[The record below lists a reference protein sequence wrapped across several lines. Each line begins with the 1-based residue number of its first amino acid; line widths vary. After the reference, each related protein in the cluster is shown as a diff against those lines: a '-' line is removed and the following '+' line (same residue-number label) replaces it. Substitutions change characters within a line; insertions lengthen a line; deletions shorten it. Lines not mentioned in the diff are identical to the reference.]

1 MAAATQP
8 KPEAAITDASADRAV
23 EPVGDRTLD
32 RVGDPWLRVE
42 ALPCLLT
49 IEIPLPGFT
58 VADLLHLVRG
68 RIVASRWTVGQ
79 DVPLRING
87 ELIAWSEFEVVQNH
101 LAVRLTELA

>member
-1 MAAATQP
+1 MAAAAQP
-8 KPEAAITDASADRAV
+8 APEVAIADATANRPADRVA
-23 EPVGDRTLD
+23 
-32 RVGDPWLRVE
+32 DPWLRVE

-58 VADLLHLVRG
+58 VGDLLHLARG
-68 RIVASRWTVGQ
+68 RVVASRWTVGQ